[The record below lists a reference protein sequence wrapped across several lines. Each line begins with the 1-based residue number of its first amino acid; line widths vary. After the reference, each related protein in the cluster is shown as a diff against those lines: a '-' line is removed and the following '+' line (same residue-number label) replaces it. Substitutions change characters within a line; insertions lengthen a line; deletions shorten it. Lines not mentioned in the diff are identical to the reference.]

1 MIKLV
6 GMKKWTFLL
15 LSVSFFIS
23 CKKENTPAI
32 RYWLDNIGSR
42 TDLPFLPDS
51 SANYFSYSFNRVQ
64 GDKIGLRL
72 KAKFMYA
79 RYQSYNVYNL
89 KTRSSISSLSDVQIT
104 PDAGNQNPFITLA
117 QNDNRNYTV
126 YMLPDIPEAQSY
138 SNKLLFPDS
147 ITDVNVLLRNYL
159 AENDVYGG
167 VALPEIEAFDLITG
181 NTVPTPAPLSITF
194 ADFNN
199 IVDDLSRI
207 INLTQ
212 LLQQGNNIHFF
223 RFAGLG
229 LFPNLDNQYIFAPLK
244 LYPNEVAILKFHPP
258 VFANHLSSI
267 PNADVR
273 YFSLCLGD
281 SKTYNYKTLADY
293 RFKIAS
299 DGNIYV
305 VIGRKESDIITKADG
320 LNFIEWVPELKNEG
334 LIIYRNLLSAAD
346 YPYNMNQVPDILKNL
361 NQVFNINF
369 LHADTYIGDRA
380 PKGIKM
386 SKSAYLT
393 NFGGFEVVY

>member
-1 MIKLV
+1 
-6 GMKKWTFLL
+6 MKKWFALL
-15 LSVSFFIS
+15 LSVGFFIS
-23 CKKENTPAI
+23 CKKENITSVH
-32 RYWLDNIGSR
+32 YWLDNIGSR

-51 SANYFSYSFNRVQ
+51 SANYFSYSFYRSS
-64 GDKIGLRL
+64 GDKTGLRL

-89 KTRSSISSLSDVQIT
+89 KTRSSISSLADIQIT
-104 PDAGNQNPFITLA
+104 PDTGNENPFITLS
-117 QNDNRNYTV
+117 QNSNRNYTV

-138 SNKLLFPDS
+138 PNKLLFPDS

-159 AENDVYGG
+159 AEKDVYGG
-167 VALPEIEAFDLITG
+167 VPLPEIEAFDLTTG
-181 NTVPTPAPLSITF
+181 KTIPTPEPLPITF

-212 LLQQGNNIHFF
+212 LLQQGNKINFF

-258 VFANHLSSI
+258 AFADQLSAI
-267 PNADVR
+267 PAADVR

-281 SKTYNYKTLADY
+281 SKTYNYKTLADN

-305 VIGRKESDIITKADG
+305 VIGRKEPDIIARAAG

-334 LIIYRNLLSAAD
+334 LVIYRNLLTAAD
-346 YPYNMNQVPDILKNL
+346 YAYNMNQVPDVLKNL
-361 NQVFNINF
+361 NQVFNINY

-386 SKSAYLT
+386 SKAAYLT

>member
-1 MIKLV
+1 MR
-6 GMKKWTFLL
+6 KWYILL
-15 LSVSFFIS
+15 LSAGFFVS
-23 CKKENTPAI
+23 CKKESTPAL

-42 TDLPFLPDS
+42 TDIPFLPDS
-51 SANYFSYSFNRVQ
+51 SANYFSYSFYRMK
-64 GDKIGLRL
+64 GDKTGLRL

-104 PDAGNQNPFITLA
+104 PDAGNENPFITLT
-117 QNDNRNYTV
+117 QSDNRNYTV

-138 SNKLLFPDS
+138 SNKLLYPDS
-147 ITDVNVLLRNYL
+147 VTDVNVLLRNYL
-159 AENDVYGG
+159 AEKDVYGG
-167 VALPEIEAFDLITG
+167 VSLPEIEAFDLETG
-181 NTVPTPAPLSITF
+181 KTIPTPDPLSMTF

-207 INLTQ
+207 ISLTQ
-212 LLQQGNNIHFF
+212 LLQQGNNIDFF

-229 LFPNLDNQYIFAPLK
+229 LFPNLDNQYIFAPLR
-244 LYPNEVAILKFHPP
+244 LYPNEVAILKFRPP
-258 VFANHLSSI
+258 NFAGSLLAV
-267 PNADVR
+267 PAADVR

-293 RFKIAS
+293 RLKIAS

-305 VIGRKESDIITKADG
+305 VIGRKESDIMAKAVG

-334 LIIYRNLLSAAD
+334 LIIYRNLLTAAD
-346 YPYNMNQVPDILKNL
+346 YPYNMNQVPDVLKNL
-361 NQVFNINF
+361 NQVFNVNY

-386 SKSAYLT
+386 SKTAYLT
-393 NFGGFEVVY
+393 NFGGFEVAY